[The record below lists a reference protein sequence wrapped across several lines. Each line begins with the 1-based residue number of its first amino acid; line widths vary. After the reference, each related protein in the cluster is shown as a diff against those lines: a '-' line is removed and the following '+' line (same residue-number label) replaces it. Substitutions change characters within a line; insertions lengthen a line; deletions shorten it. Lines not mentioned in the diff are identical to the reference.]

1 MHIKVFDNLSLG
13 KLGSKNKKDIPATKD
28 TKAAKVAEIE
38 KKMSGKA
45 KKLEKAAE
53 ELHELAATKD
63 ITKIIDT
70 APARPHGPA
79 GELEVEPEDQET
91 SAGITLDE
99 VENIDSIKLGEKIK
113 IAEVSAV
120 KVAAAKA
127 APTAAAKATSS
138 PAPAAPVE
146 EKKEAKPDDNES
158 LNNLFST
165 NEEEENPLAS
175 LINSLPD
182 VTARELIDDLA
193 EIHRIIKEWNPSSK

>member
-99 VENIDSIKLGEKIK
+99 VENIDSIKLGEEIK

-182 VTARELIDDLA
+182 VTARELIDDLS